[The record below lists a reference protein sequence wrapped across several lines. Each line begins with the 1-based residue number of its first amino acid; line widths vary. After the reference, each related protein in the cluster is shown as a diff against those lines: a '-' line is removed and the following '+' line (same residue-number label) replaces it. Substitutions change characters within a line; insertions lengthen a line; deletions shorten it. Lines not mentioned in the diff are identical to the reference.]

1 MEQPIPVQGVP
12 SLTSLIQEE
21 IMERKSVVALAMVLG
36 LAGIG
41 WPQDKKEGGG
51 GPYGLP
57 TYADVKGKIKLS
69 DDEAKKVEE
78 IYAGAAKNE
87 QESKQR
93 AKENGTD
100 YKTLQGY
107 LALGRVDTINKVK
120 DSLDK
125 EKAAA
130 FDKLCLAEQPT
141 KKKKK

>member
-1 MEQPIPVQGVP
+1 
-12 SLTSLIQEE
+12 
-21 IMERKSVVALAMVLG
+21 MERKSLVALAITMA
-36 LAGIG
+36 LAGMV
-41 WPQDKKEGGG
+41 WAAQDKKDGGG

-57 TYADVKGKIKLS
+57 TLADVKDKIKLS

-100 YKTLQGY
+100 NKTLQGY
-107 LALGRVDTINKVK
+107 LALGRVETINKVK
-120 DSLDK
+120 ETLDK
-125 EKAAA
+125 EKASAY
-130 FDKLCLAEQPT
+130 DKLCLAEQPA